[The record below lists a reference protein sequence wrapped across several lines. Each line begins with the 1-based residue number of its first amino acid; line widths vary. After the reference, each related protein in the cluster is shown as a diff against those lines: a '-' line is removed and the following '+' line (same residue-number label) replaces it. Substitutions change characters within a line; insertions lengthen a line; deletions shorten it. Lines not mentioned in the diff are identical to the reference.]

1 LDLVHV
7 FGSSLEAFCGI
18 ISTPLGDEM
27 DVIAA
32 SLVLCSQIY
41 LPRSLLMDSWLG
53 SDGIEV
59 LWNEAMV
66 DEMLDKKK

>member
-1 LDLVHV
+1 
-7 FGSSLEAFCGI
+7 
-18 ISTPLGDEM
+18 LGDEM

-41 LPRSLLMDSWLG
+41 LPRSLLMDSWLV

-59 LWNEAMV
+59 VMEAMA
-66 DEMLDKKK
+66 DEMLTKK